1 MDALLSAASN
11 IAATTMESDER
22 WQAVQRVLGSPAFVK
37 APRMRAM
44 LAFLMIRK
52 LSGMEASISEY
63 AVGIE
68 VFRRDARDYDT
79 TTDPVVRVQMGRL
92 RDRLAQYYAT
102 AGDCAGLQISI
113 PPGTYVP
120 ELMPCEIKQPDR
132 SNRLRLAPL
141 RLITPCSGSGEFISG
156 LEEELAVQLF
166 QRFSDAHDRMTSHEH
181 RLEVSIRLEQ
191 RRARASIRLS
201 EASTGAVVCMQQ
213 CDCHGDVGIAL
224 QQELALEISNVVQN
238 FMRSSKKPLQ
248 GRSDERLRT
257 SLSSS

>member
-1 MDALLSAASN
+1 MNALFSAVSN
-11 IAATTMESDER
+11 IAATSIENDER
-22 WQAVQRVLGSPAFVK
+22 WQAVQRVLSSPAFVK
-37 APRMRAM
+37 APRMRVM

-63 AVGIE
+63 TVGIE

-102 AGDCAGLQISI
+102 AGDCIGLQIAI

-120 ELMPCEIKQPDR
+120 ELIPCQIRQPDR

-141 RLITPCSGSGEFISG
+141 RLITSESGSDEFISG

-166 QRFSDAHDRMTSHEH
+166 QRFDNEHDRMLSQEH
-181 RLEVSIRLEQ
+181 RLEVSIRLEH
-191 RRARASIRLS
+191 RRARASIRLV
-201 EASTGAVVCMQQ
+201 EAGTGDIVCLQQ

-224 QQELALEISNVVQN
+224 QEELALEISNVVQN
-238 FMRSSKKPLQ
+238 FIRSSRKPPQ
-248 GRSDERLRT
+248 GLSGGRLRI
-257 SLSSS
+257 

>member
-1 MDALLSAASN
+1 MNALLSAASN
-11 IAATTMESDER
+11 IAATSMENDER
-22 WQAVQRVLGSPAFVK
+22 WQAVQRVLGSPVFVK

-44 LAFLMIRK
+44 LSFLMMRK

-63 AVGIE
+63 ALGIE

-102 AGDCAGLQISI
+102 TGNGAGLQIVI

-120 ELMPCEIKQPDR
+120 ELAPCEIKLPDR
-132 SNRLRLAPL
+132 SYRLRLAPM
-141 RLITPCSGSGEFISG
+141 RLITTDSGSGEFISG

-166 QRFSDAHDRMTSHEH
+166 QRFGNEHDQMLSQEH
-181 RLEVSIRLEQ
+181 RLEVSVRLEH
-191 RRARASIRLS
+191 RRARASMRLI
-201 EASTGAVVCMQQ
+201 EEGTGDIVCLQQ

-224 QQELALEISNVVQN
+224 QEALALEICNLLKNHRLFS
-238 FMRSSKKPLQ
+238 
-248 GRSDERLRT
+248 GRQMPAQFG
-257 SLSSS
+257 